1 MKFQCVLGQQIEF
14 NNSQTPQMIL
24 CSIAAFPLRPTTK
37 HVFNVWQFSKKFSF
51 KHQQKSED
59 FNFFFNFKKKVTH
72 FSLTGEE
79 RTPTK
84 DDQMYRRKHSNLIWW
99 TEYFPSFEFLKS
111 AGFFVGIGRQGI
123 VGFASNYFLL
133 QGIVHVIIRVPFSLW
148 FRRYP
153 VRSYFFFQR
162 FGCCRWV
169 VYVSSCVGNRN
180 VRRNEPKISWPI
192 RCVLQNEKYSH
203 FLTWSFVSLFTSIV
217 KESTSS
223 PEAAFWSARRV

>member
-148 FRRYP
+148 FRRYQ
-153 VRSYFFFQR
+153 VRSYFFSTVR
-162 FGCCRWV
+162 LL
-169 VYVSSCVGNRN
+169 SLSCVRVVVCG
-180 VRRNEPKISWPI
+180 EPKCKAKWTKNQLTDSV
-192 RCVLQNEKYSH
+192 CVAK
-203 FLTWSFVSLFTSIV
+203 WKIFTFFDMVVCFFIHVNSEGIIII
-217 KESTSS
+217 TRSS
-223 PEAAFWSARRV
+223 FWSARRV